1 MKPMRQDGSSSSR
14 RNPAESPAIPHPII
28 TISHSFTSMST
39 VKVTLTAGRL
49 GSEGWRLPLIFVGE
63 TEDKRDLSISI
74 AYVDYEEGDSTVGL
88 LYRFGIGSLLEERFS
103 LITSSLLHDAKSNFF
118 DFETPSL

>member
-1 MKPMRQDGSSSSR
+1 
-14 RNPAESPAIPHPII
+14 
-28 TISHSFTSMST
+28 